1 MDPRNKIPSKIQLPS
16 DEEII
21 QFLKIYK
28 GISPYD
34 PSNEWYKKMFN
45 WDLYTHQQEYRYYE
59 EMKTYSKKV
68 RSTINKVN
76 NENWKAWME

>member
-1 MDPRNKIPSKIQLPS
+1 LLQSVGKYATKGLGYPEEIPSYRLDPRNKIPSKIQLPS

-34 PSNEWYKKMFN
+34 PSSEWYKKMFN
-45 WDLYTHQQEYRYYE
+45 WDLYTH
-59 EMKTYSKKV
+59 
-68 RSTINKVN
+68 
-76 NENWKAWME
+76 